1 MTGHG
6 AGCVDQYIVMFNRRI
21 VPSYDQRL
29 AIIFSSNGVG
39 QKTCFAKRP
48 QAVMQRSGRS
58 LVFDLNKNLVAA
70 AERFLS
76 DAPHRCMSRQAAIL
90 WQDIEID
97 LCHRTPARSRRY

>member
-90 WQDIEID
+90 WQNIEID
-97 LCHRTPARSRRY
+97 LRHRTPARSRRY